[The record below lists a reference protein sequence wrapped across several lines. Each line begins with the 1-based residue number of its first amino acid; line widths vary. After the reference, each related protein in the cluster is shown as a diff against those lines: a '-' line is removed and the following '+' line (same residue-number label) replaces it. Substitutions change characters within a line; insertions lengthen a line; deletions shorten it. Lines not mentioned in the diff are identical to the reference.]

1 MGTLEPIALVV
12 GDVFFL
18 FSFEVAQGE
27 EGITLDGNPAA
38 GWLRNTHDKYDENM
52 HFALEVEGG
61 SGTRVTP
68 LLPEQGEGAL
78 TFDTRGQL
86 KISLTRNMDMDGH
99 PSQVCWGSIN

>member
-1 MGTLEPIALVV
+1 M
-12 GDVFFL
+12 FSL

-27 EGITLDGNPAA
+27 GGITLDGNPAA
-38 GWLRNTHDKYDENM
+38 GWLRNTHDKYAENM
-52 HFALEVEGG
+52 HFAPEVEGG

-68 LLPEQGEGAL
+68 LLLGEGQGRGTL

-99 PSQVCWGSIN
+99 PSQVCWVGGAA